1 MKKRCSVI
9 ELEIDHKTDEIA
21 AQIIN
26 WRRQFHQHP
35 ELELN
40 CCHTAEVVSQHL
52 LGLGLEVQT
61 GIADT
66 GVIGVLASQNPGP
79 VVALRVDMDA
89 LPIGEQTGLPFAS
102 RVDGVM
108 HACGHDGHTAIGMG
122 VATVLAQCRDSLQG
136 TVKFIFQPG
145 EEFPGGLK
153 IMIAGG
159 ALDSPRVDAI
169 LGGHI
174 YPGLPLGKVGVRYG
188 VMTAADDEFTVELKG
203 TGGHGAYPHQCA
215 DPIVAAGHLITALQ
229 SIVARNTD
237 PLDSLV
243 VSLGQITG
251 GSGYNVI
258 PERVVIKGTIRS
270 LSEYSRETAHQ
281 RLKEILNGIQQAFG
295 VEHSLDLIPGNPS
308 LTCDRHL
315 TAFIEECLV
324 DLVGREQVFSIPAP
338 SMGAEDFAYYAEQ
351 VPATYLRLGSRDEAG
366 GYLHALH
373 TPYFDF
379 NEQILID
386 GTKVFAHLISR
397 LLARATHLSV

>member
-1 MKKRCSVI
+1 MI
-9 ELEIDHKTDEIA
+9 ELEIDQMTAEIA

-26 WRRQFHQHP
+26 WRRQFHQQP

-40 CCHTAEVVSQHL
+40 CCHTAEVVSRHL
-52 LGLGLEVQT
+52 LDLGLEVQT
-61 GIADT
+61 GIAET
-66 GVIGVLASQNPGP
+66 GVVGVLTSPNPGP

-122 VATVLAQCRDSLQG
+122 VAAVLARCRDSLQG

-145 EEFPGGLK
+145 EEFPGGSK

-159 ALDSPRVDAI
+159 VLDRPRVDAV

-174 YPGLPLGKVGVRYG
+174 YPNLPRGKIGVRYG
-188 VMTAADDEFTVELKG
+188 VMTAADDEFKVELQG
-203 TGGHGAYPHQCA
+203 TGGHVAYPHQCA

-237 PLDSLV
+237 PLDSVV
-243 VSLGQITG
+243 VSLGQVTG

-258 PERVVIKGTIRS
+258 PERVILKGTIRS
-270 LSEYSRETAHQ
+270 ISECSRETALQ
-281 RLKEILNGIQQAFG
+281 RLKQILSGIQQAFG
-295 VEHSLDLIPGNPS
+295 VEHSLEVIPGNPA
-308 LTCDRHL
+308 LRCDHHL
-315 TAFIEECLV
+315 TAFVEGCLV
-324 DLVGREQVFSIPAP
+324 DLLGREQVVSIPVP

-351 VPATYLRLGSRDEAG
+351 VPAAYLRLGSRDEAG

-373 TPYFDF
+373 TP
-379 NEQILID
+379 
-386 GTKVFAHLISR
+386 
-397 LLARATHLSV
+397 

>member
-1 MKKRCSVI
+1 MI
-9 ELEIDHKTDEIA
+9 ELELDRKTSEIA

-26 WRRQFHQHP
+26 WRRQFHQQP

-40 CCHTAEVVSQHL
+40 CYQTAAVVSRHL
-52 LGLGLEVQT
+52 LDLGLEVQT
-61 GIADT
+61 GIAET
-66 GVIGVLASQNPGP
+66 GVIGVLRSPDPGP

-122 VATVLAQCRDSLQG
+122 VASVLAHCRDSLQG

-145 EEFPGGLK
+145 EEFPGGSK
-153 IMIAGG
+153 IMITGG
-159 ALDSPRVDAI
+159 ALDNPKVDAI

-174 YPGLPLGKVGVRYG
+174 YPNLPLGKVGVRYG
-188 VMTAADDEFTVELKG
+188 VMTAADDEFTVELLG

-215 DPIVAAGHLITALQ
+215 DPIVAAGHLITTLQ

-243 VSLGQITG
+243 ISLGQITG
-251 GSGYNVI
+251 GSGHNVI
-258 PERVVIKGTIRS
+258 PERVILKGTIRS
-270 LSEYSRETAHQ
+270 ISECSRETAHQ
-281 RLKEILNGIQQAFG
+281 RLQEILNGIRQTFG
-295 VEHSLDLIPGNPS
+295 VEYLLEMIPGNPS
-308 LTCDRHL
+308 LRCDHQL
-315 TAFIEECLV
+315 TAFVEESLV
-324 DLVGREQVFSIPAP
+324 DLVGREQVISIPAP
-338 SMGAEDFAYYAEQ
+338 SMGAEDFAYFAEQ

-366 GYLHALH
+366 GYVHALH

-379 NEQILID
+379 DEQILID
-386 GTKVFAHLISR
+386 GTKIFAKLISR
-397 LLARATHLSV
+397 LLARVTRRSA